1 MINFT
6 HIPDKLKYPP
16 NIRGKLSTYHSQII
30 TYVSTHFKRTYKYRQ
45 NVVDVM
51 NTISYMML
59 AGDAIPSEW
68 SPDCPLD
75 NLAIIEDDICKAV
88 LGEMYLSDKY
98 ITWDVEEADS
108 GEASANFQTL
118 KSAEVVKSPA
128 YREHLILKPAA
139 VVSATIISPTPK
151 EDLYIKPPVVPQFD
165 TSKPWRSAF
174 IGGERYTI
182 YSSLPEIPKK
192 QNEISVTTDVNKM
205 TSVDLMKLYP
215 NRHIRTRSP
224 AMYEPVPGIE
234 YDEVLGLI
242 LPIAGYTSDQVRE
255 NIIKY
260 PHIFRLTRVV
270 DDEIVSLYA
279 TIEIDGVLHKVSDVW
294 DTLPEAAVIPRSSEF
309 VKEYVVRR
317 YLLERDVSGIVHKYP
332 MYGSLDPFLTLFTTS
347 DEYIK
352 LGYSNTEDIAKQCVK
367 ARVSYKQTRNPVLRR
382 LENA

>member
-16 NIRGKLSTYHSQII
+16 NIRGKLSTYHSQVV
-30 TYVSTHFKRTYKYRQ
+30 TYVSSHFKRTYKYRQ
-45 NVVDVM
+45 TVVDVM

-59 AGDAIPSEW
+59 SGDAIPPSW
-68 SPDCPLD
+68 SPDSPLD

-98 ITWDVEEADS
+98 ITWDVEESDVDDRPATF
-108 GEASANFQTL
+108 NTL
-118 KSAEVVKSPA
+118 KSADVPTSPVYRAPAVKQVTAATVVN
-128 YREHLILKPAA
+128 
-139 VVSATIISPTPK
+139 PTPK
-151 EDLYIKPPVVPQFD
+151 EDLYIRPPVVPQFD
-165 TSKPWRSAF
+165 TAKPWRSAF

-224 AMYEPVPGIE
+224 AMYEPIPGIE

-260 PHIFRLTRVV
+260 PHIFKLTRVV